1 MSFNAK
7 QKLKIVFEGLSQK
20 KSITDVCEK
29 YDISRQTFYDWKKQL
44 QEGALNTWN
53 NKQVGRNSKDD
64 VASLSEAEEK
74 IKKLQEKQ
82 EQLEKQLKQANKEK
96 AIEKLK
102 KAIFP

>member
-1 MSFNAK
+1 M
-7 QKLKIVFEGLSQK
+7 
-20 KSITDVCEK
+20 
-29 YDISRQTFYDWKKQL
+29 